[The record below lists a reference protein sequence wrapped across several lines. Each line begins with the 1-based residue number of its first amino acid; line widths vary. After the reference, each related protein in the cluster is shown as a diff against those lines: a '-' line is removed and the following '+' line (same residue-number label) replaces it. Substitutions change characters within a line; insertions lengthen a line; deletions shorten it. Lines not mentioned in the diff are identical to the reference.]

1 MIAKLVKGSGFRGA
15 LGYLM
20 EGPKKAPREQS
31 HLIATNMAGRTPRQ
45 LSQEFGVLRRLRPT
59 LGKAVCHASISLAP
73 EDRSLTDEEFS
84 FIAKKFLAGM
94 GFADCPFIAVR
105 HEDTTHQHIHV
116 LVSRITTSG
125 EVVGDKNDFTR
136 AEKIMR
142 ELEHAY
148 MLRAPTQLPTER
160 KVINDAVNKPL
171 TGVNKMKNEIRNA
184 VEEAINESSDFRQF
198 IDGCKRRGVIPM
210 VHMSGNRVCGFAF
223 RKGKLRVK
231 GSELG
236 RTFTWDALRQRLDYQ
251 EATDFPVLEELLRIE
266 REGLQS
272 ATCPHYTD
280 AKSKREQA
288 RRLLDDEYIAKIRAK
303 FSDDLAD
310 IQRDKSM
317 LEITFNDGAVLRDF
331 GDRLASDDGDS
342 KQIALRMVAIA
353 LVKGWPAI
361 SFTGNDEFVREAM
374 RTAIALGLPVVA
386 KDASQTRLLAEV
398 QAEGNSSANMALA
411 PNQSDAIRARIDAM
425 RTRYQPPAEPDPNQ
439 TQRHFKL

>member
-20 EGPKKAPREQS
+20 EGPKGGSREHS
-31 HLIATNMAGRTPRQ
+31 HIITTNMAGETPRQ

-84 FIAKKFLAGM
+84 FIAKRFLAGM

-105 HEDTTHQHIHV
+105 HEDTTHQHVHV
-116 LVSRITTSG
+116 LVSRINTSG
-125 EVVGDKNDFTR
+125 EVVSDKNDFTR

-142 ELEHAY
+142 ELEQVY
-148 MLRAPTQLPTER
+148 MLRAPTQLPTQR

-184 VEEAINESSDFRQF
+184 VEEAINEAEDFRQF
-198 IDGCKRRGVIPM
+198 IDGCKKRGIVPT

-223 RKGKLRVK
+223 RNDKIRFK

-236 RTFTWDALRQRLDYQ
+236 KMFTWDALRQRLDYQ
-251 EATDFPVLEELLRIE
+251 EATDFPVLEELLRSE

-272 ATCPHYTD
+272 ANCPLFTD

-303 FSDDLAD
+303 FSDDLANV
-310 IQRDKSM
+310 QRDKSM
-317 LEITFNDGAVLRDF
+317 LEITFKDGAVLRDF
-331 GDRLASDDGDS
+331 GDRLASEDGDS
-342 KQIALRMVAIA
+342 KQIALRMVALA

-374 RTAIALGLPVVA
+374 RTAIALGLPLVA

-398 QAEGNSSANMALA
+398 QAEGNASANMALA
-411 PNQSDAIRARIDAM
+411 PKQSDAIRARINAM
-425 RTRYQPPAEPDPNQ
+425 RTRYQPPAEPDLSQP
-439 TQRHFKL
+439 QRHFKL

>member
-1 MIAKLVKGSGFRGA
+1 
-15 LGYLM
+15 
-20 EGPKKAPREQS
+20 
-31 HLIATNMAGRTPRQ
+31 
-45 LSQEFGVLRRLRPT
+45 
-59 LGKAVCHASISLAP
+59 
-73 EDRSLTDEEFS
+73 
-84 FIAKKFLAGM
+84 
-94 GFADCPFIAVR
+94 
-105 HEDTTHQHIHV
+105 
-116 LVSRITTSG
+116 
-125 EVVGDKNDFTR
+125 
-136 AEKIMR
+136 
-142 ELEHAY
+142 
-148 MLRAPTQLPTER
+148 
-160 KVINDAVNKPL
+160 
-171 TGVNKMKNEIRNA
+171 MKNEIRNA